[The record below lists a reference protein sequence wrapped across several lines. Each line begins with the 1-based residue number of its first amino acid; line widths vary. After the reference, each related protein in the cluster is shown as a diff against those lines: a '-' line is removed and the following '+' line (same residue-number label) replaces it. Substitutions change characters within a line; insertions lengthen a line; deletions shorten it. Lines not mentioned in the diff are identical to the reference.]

1 MGCARDKS
9 RKDVELQTI
18 PTDQLRIF
26 HEGVELSEDAEVT
39 ALRQDDT
46 ARERQRKSDQAEYG
60 LGDGSDG
67 DYPHDTPA

>member
-18 PTDQLRIF
+18 PTDQLHIV
-26 HEGVELSEDAEVT
+26 HEGVELSEDRDA
-39 ALRQDDT
+39 DDT
-46 ARERQRKSDQAEYG
+46 DREMQRKSDQAEYG
-60 LGDGSDG
+60 LGDRSDD